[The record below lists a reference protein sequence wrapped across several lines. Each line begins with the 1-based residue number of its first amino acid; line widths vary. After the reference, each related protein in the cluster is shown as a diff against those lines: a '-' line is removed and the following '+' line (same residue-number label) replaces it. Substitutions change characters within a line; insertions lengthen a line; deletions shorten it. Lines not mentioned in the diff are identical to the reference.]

1 MKMIR
6 KLLSVAILFLIIV
19 SCNTNPP
26 TTSEITPTGN
36 VVLKLKVDN
45 TVRVTSA
52 SKVVLLEDFANVSCN
67 PCVISNKIIE
77 NLADHTYGRSK
88 LVAVKFPTYFP
99 APNDLFYLA
108 AKEICDARISYY
120 NVFFAPTTVIDG
132 ILKPISTDSNSVKAA
147 VDSRLSIIP
156 RFNINVG
163 AILEGDYSVNV
174 NIKFVDTSSINM
186 SDLVVHTV
194 LTETDI
200 EFEQAPGSNGETK
213 FYDVTRLML
222 PSKDGAPIRQLIDQG
237 ELTFTFEDALLSSW
251 NLEKLNFVVYI
262 QNKATKEVFQTGS
275 TFD

>member
-1 MKMIR
+1 MIY
-6 KLLSVAILFLIIV
+6 KLFILLLPILFIV

-26 TTSEITPTGN
+26 TSPDVTPTGN

-45 TVRVTSA
+45 SARITLA
-52 SKVVLLEDFANVSCN
+52 SKVVIVEDFANVSCN
-67 PCVISNKIIE
+67 PCVISNKILE
-77 NLADHTYGRSK
+77 SLTGTTYGRSK

-99 APNDLFYLA
+99 AQNDPFYLS

-120 NVFFAPTTVIDG
+120 NVIFAPNTIIDG

-147 VDSRLSIIP
+147 VDSRLSITP
-156 RFNINVG
+156 RFNINVA

-186 SDLVVHTV
+186 NDLVIHTV

-222 PSKDGAPIRQLIDQG
+222 PAKEGTPIRQLINQE

-251 NLEKLNFVVYI
+251 NLQKLNFVVYI
-262 QNKATKEVFQTGS
+262 QNTVTKEIFQTGS

>member
-1 MKMIR
+1 MIN
-6 KLLSVAILFLIIV
+6 KLFCLAIVILLMV

-26 TTSEITPTGN
+26 TSPDITSTGN
-36 VVLKLKVDN
+36 VVLTLKVDN
-45 TVRVTSA
+45 TTNVISA
-52 SKVVLLEDFANVSCN
+52 SKVVIVEDFANVSCN
-67 PCVISNKIIE
+67 PCVISNKIVE
-77 NLADHTYGRSK
+77 QLANQTYGRSK
-88 LVAVKFPTYFP
+88 LVAVKFPTNFP

-147 VDSRLSIIP
+147 VDSRLSITP

-174 NIKFVDTSSINM
+174 NVKFIDTSSINM
-186 SDLVVHTV
+186 SDLVIHVV

-222 PSKDGAPIRQLIDQG
+222 PTKEGTPIRQLIDQG

-251 NLEKLNFVVYI
+251 NLEKLNFVVYV
-262 QNKATKEVFQTGS
+262 QNKTTQEIFQTGS
-275 TFD
+275 TFE